1 MSSYGGTRRMS
12 RLLTAG
18 LWVLGFAVVL
28 APPARAQEGWGD
40 GDWWKQTTPAAVQ
53 ERLDRGAEVTA
64 RTQAGDTPLHWA
76 ARSNANTAVAA
87 LLLDRGADL
96 YARDAHGQTPLH
108 AAAIT
113 DNLAM
118 AALLLDRGANIDA
131 RDKRGQTPLHAAVI
145 TDNLA
150 MAALLL
156 DRGRRFRMRLSDGR
170 EIVFIPPLN
179 PGPSGGRFSG
189 RPSRQYQC
197 AGLQWPDTSAL
208 GGSVHWESG
217 SGRLVA
223 GPGR

>member
-1 MSSYGGTRRMS
+1 MS

-53 ERLDRGAEVTA
+53 ARLDRGAEVTA

-108 AAAIT
+108 AAA
-113 DNLAM
+113 
-118 AALLLDRGANIDA
+118 
-131 RDKRGQTPLHAAVI
+131 I